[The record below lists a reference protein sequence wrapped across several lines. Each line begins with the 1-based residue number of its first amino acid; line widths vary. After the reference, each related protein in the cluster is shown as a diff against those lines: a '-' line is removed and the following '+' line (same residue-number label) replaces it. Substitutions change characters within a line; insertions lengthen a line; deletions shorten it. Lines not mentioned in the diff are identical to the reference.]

1 MAPSAA
7 MHTRA
12 LVLLAPLFL
21 AATPDGSRDGGPNDP
36 LAVLAPLVGRWVAE
50 ADPRAPGVTGWTSFS
65 RELEDRVVVRKN
77 HASYPA
83 KDGKPASEHDDLMV
97 VFAEDGRLRAEYWD
111 NEGHL
116 IRYDIQ
122 APRRDTLVFLS
133 DAQPSAPRFRLTYTR
148 AGPDTLALS
157 FEIAPPRATEF
168 RPYISARL
176 RREDPAQPA
185 RKDPSGG

>member
-1 MAPSAA
+1 MTAPSAA
-7 MHTRA
+7 RHARA

-21 AATPDGSRDGGPNDP
+21 APLLLAATPDGGRDGGPKDP

-122 APRRDTLVFLS
+122 APGGDTLVFLS
-133 DAQPSAPRFRLTYTR
+133 DARPGAPRFRLTY
-148 AGPDTLALS
+148 ALSGPGKLALT
-157 FEIAPPRATEF
+157 FEIAPSGTAEF

-176 RREDPAQPA
+176 RKE
-185 RKDPSGG
+185 